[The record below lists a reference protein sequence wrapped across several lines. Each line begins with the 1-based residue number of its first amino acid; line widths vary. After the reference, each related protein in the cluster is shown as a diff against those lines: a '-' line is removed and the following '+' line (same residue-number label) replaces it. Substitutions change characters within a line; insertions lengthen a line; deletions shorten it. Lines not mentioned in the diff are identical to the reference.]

1 MFEPQA
7 MTKVIIAGSKGYMSI
22 AIDAMHKHNVVHIA
36 DFTDEDEDFKIGKP
50 HASITKLS
58 ERAVSLRSIA
68 SYLSVKGKE
77 DIPNKCPEGAIIDA
91 LDEKTER
98 LDSEVAQVADRIS
111 QIDSSIKEIKDKKR
125 MLEPLGSFDLPLD
138 LYRGYS
144 SLAVFVGTLKST
156 PAIDDVTNDYELE
169 AAPYGR
175 GQAIALFV
183 PREFED
189 DVQKRLQ
196 DQGYSALPLPEMEG
210 TPKDLLA
217 DLEAQLGELESEK
230 TKSDEDLAE
239 LRQKYIDYILASDE
253 YLSIETQKAEAPLRF
268 ATTKNA
274 FIVEGWVPTKDLEL
288 VQGDMDAAT
297 NGHVVVAVDTFEDAD
312 VDKVPIA
319 LSNPMPSRPLEVL
332 VKAFSLPK
340 YNEIDPTTFLVFWY
354 PFLFGLMLGDIGYGV
369 IVIALA
375 VLLTRRVKSQ
385 SVRDLATVGLYA
397 GVVSIVFGF
406 IFNEFFG
413 AEVFGHKGLL
423 TFVHEYPAIPRLDN
437 VLTLL
442 VVTLMIGV
450 IMLTLGYV
458 LGFVNEYRQHGLK
471 HAVFAKVSW
480 ICMLWGGVLVVA
492 LILPPLTTGSGI
504 QMSVGLVGGLAVA
517 VVGFVMLIMGEGV
530 IGIVE
535 LPGLLSNVLSYSRLL
550 SIGISSAGIALAINR
565 LSDALFFSKGGVFI
579 ILGVLLLIVGHTVN
593 TALGIL
599 DSGLQAL
606 RLHYVEFF
614 TKFYRGG
621 GIKYKPFGF
630 RRKYTEEK

>member
-7 MTKVIIAGSKGYMSI
+7 MTKVIIAGSKDYMGV
-22 AIDAMHKHNVVHIA
+22 AIDAMHKRDAVHIA
-36 DFTDEDEDFKIGKP
+36 DFVDEDEDFKIGKP
-50 HASITKLS
+50 YARVAQLS

-68 SYLSVKGKE
+68 SYLSIKGKE
-77 DIPNKCPEGAIIDA
+77 DIPSKYSEGAIIDTI
-91 LDEKTER
+91 DEKTQR
-98 LDSEVAQVADRIS
+98 LDFEVTHVTDSISEIESRIKD
-111 QIDSSIKEIKDKKR
+111 INDKKR
-125 MLEPLGSFDLPLD
+125 LLEPLKSFDLPLD
-138 LYRGYS
+138 LYSGYRS
-144 SLAVFVGTLKST
+144 VAVFVGTLKGSPT
-156 PAIDDVTNDYELE
+156 ISDITSAYELE
-169 AAPYGR
+169 TVPYGR

-189 DVQKRLQ
+189 DVLKRLQ
-196 DQGYSALPLPEMEG
+196 EQSYAALPLPEMEG
-210 TPKDLLA
+210 MPRDTLVDLDAKLT
-217 DLEAQLGELESEK
+217 ELESEK
-230 TKSDEDLAE
+230 HKSEEDLAD
-239 LRQKYIDYILASDE
+239 LRQKYIEYILASDE

-288 VQGDMDAAT
+288 VQRETDNAT
-297 NGHVVVAVDTFEDAD
+297 NGHVIVAVDTSDDAG
-312 VDKVPIA
+312 VDKIPIA

-332 VKAFSLPK
+332 VKAFSLPR
-340 YNEIDPTTFLVFWY
+340 YNEIDPTTFMVFLY

-369 IVIALA
+369 VVIALA
-375 VLLTRRVKSQ
+375 VLLTRRIKSQ
-385 SVRDLATVGLYA
+385 GIRALAVVGLYA
-397 GVVSIVFGF
+397 GVFSIIFGF

-413 AEVFGHKGLL
+413 VEVFGHKGLL
-423 TFVHEYPAIPRLDN
+423 TFVSEYPAIPRLDN

-442 VVTLMIGV
+442 IVTFMIGV
-450 IMLTLGYV
+450 LMLTLGYV

-480 ICMLWGGVLVVA
+480 ICMLWGGVLVIA

-504 QMSVGLVGGLAVA
+504 QLSAGLVAGLAVA
-517 VVGFVMLIMGEGV
+517 VVGFVLLIIGEGV

-550 SIGISSAGIALAINR
+550 SIGISSAGIALAVNR

-579 ILGVLLLIVGHTVN
+579 ILGVLMLIVGHAVN

>member
-7 MTKVIIAGSKGYMSI
+7 MTKVIIAGSKDYMNI
-22 AIDAMHKHNVVHIA
+22 AIDAMHKHDVVHIA

-58 ERAVSLRSIA
+58 QRAVSLRSIA
-68 SYLSVKGKE
+68 SYLSIKGKE
-77 DIPNKCPEGAIIDA
+77 DIPNKYPEGAIIDT

-98 LDSEVAQVADRIS
+98 LDFEVAQVADRIS

-125 MLEPLGSFDLPLD
+125 MLEPLRSFDLPLD

-144 SLAVFVGTLKST
+144 SLAVFVGTLKGS
-156 PAIDDVTNDYELE
+156 PAIDDITNDYELE

-175 GQAIALFV
+175 GQAIALFA

-196 DQGYSALPLPEMEG
+196 EQGYSALPLPEMEG
-210 TPKDLLA
+210 TPKDLLL
-217 DLEAQLGELESEK
+217 DLEAQHGELESEK

-297 NGHVVVAVDTFEDAD
+297 NGHVVVAVDTSEAAD

-340 YNEIDPTTFLVFWY
+340 YNEIDPTTFMVFLY

-369 IVIALA
+369 VVIALA
-375 VLLTRRVKSQ
+375 VLLTRRIKSEG
-385 SVRDLATVGLYA
+385 VRALAAVALYA
-397 GVVSIVFGF
+397 GISSVIFGF

-413 AEVFGHKGLL
+413 AEVFGHKGILS
-423 TFVHEYPAIPRLDN
+423 FVQEYPAIPRLDN

-450 IMLTLGYV
+450 LMLTLGYV

-480 ICMLWGGVLVVA
+480 ICMLWGGVLVIA

-504 QMSVGLVGGLAVA
+504 QLSVGLVGGLAVA

-550 SIGISSAGIALAINR
+550 SIGISSAGIALAVNR

-579 ILGVLLLIVGHTVN
+579 ILGVLLLIVGHAVN

>member
-7 MTKVIIAGSKGYMSI
+7 MTKVIIAGSKDYMSI
-22 AIDAMHKHNVVHIA
+22 AIDAMHKHDVVHIA
-36 DFTDEDEDFKIGKP
+36 DFVDEDEDFKIGKP
-50 HASITKLS
+50 QATITKLS

-68 SYLSVKGKE
+68 SYLSIKGKE
-77 DIPNKCPEGAIIDA
+77 EIPKKYPEGAIIDT

-98 LDSEVAQVADRIS
+98 LDFEVAQVADRIS
-111 QIDSSIKEIKDKKR
+111 QVEASIKEIIDKKR
-125 MLEPLGSFDLPLD
+125 MLEPLKSFDLPLD

-144 SLAVFVGTLKST
+144 SLAVFVGTLKGL
-156 PAIDDVTNDYELE
+156 PAIDEITSNYELE

-175 GQAIALFV
+175 GHAIALFV
-183 PREFED
+183 PRKFEE

-196 DQGYSALPLPEMEG
+196 DQGYSALSFPKMEG
-210 TPKDLLA
+210 VPRDLLA
-217 DLEAQLGELESEK
+217 DLEARLEELESDK
-230 TKSDEDLAE
+230 KKSDEDLAG

-297 NGHVVVAVDTFEDAD
+297 NGHVVVAVDTPEAAD

-340 YNEIDPTTFLVFWY
+340 YNEIDPTTFMTFLY
-354 PFLFGLMLGDIGYGV
+354 PFLFGLMLGDIGYGLV
-369 IVIALA
+369 VIALA
-375 VLLTRRVKSQ
+375 VTLTKIIKSKG
-385 SVRDLATVGLYA
+385 VRALAIVALYA
-397 GVVSIVFGF
+397 GVSSIIFGF

-413 AEVFGHKGLL
+413 VEVFGHKGLL
-423 TFVHEYPAIPRLDN
+423 TFVSEYPAIPRLDN

-442 VVTLMIGV
+442 IVTLIIGV
-450 IMLTLGYV
+450 VMLTLGFV
-458 LGFVNEYRQHGLK
+458 LGFVNEHRQHGLK
-471 HAVFAKVSW
+471 HAVFTKVSW
-480 ICMLWGGVLVVA
+480 ICILWGGVLIIA

-504 QMSVGLVGGLAVA
+504 QLSVGLIAGLAVA
-517 VVGFVMLIMGEGV
+517 VAGFVMLIIGEGV

-550 SIGISSAGIALAINR
+550 SIGISSAGIALAVNR

-579 ILGVLLLIVGHTVN
+579 ILGVLLLIVGHAVN

-621 GIKYKPFGF
+621 GIKYEPFGF
-630 RRKYTEEK
+630 KRKYTEET

>member
-1 MFEPQA
+1 MFEPLA
-7 MTKVIIAGSKGYMSI
+7 MTKVIIAGSKDYMGV
-22 AIDAMHKHNVVHIA
+22 AIDVIHKHDVIHIA
-36 DFTDEDEDFKIGKP
+36 DFIDEDEDFKIGKP

-58 ERAVSLRSIA
+58 ERVVSLRAVA
-68 SYLSVKGKE
+68 SYLNIKGKE
-77 DIPNKCPEGAIIDA
+77 EILNKYPEDAIIDTI
-91 LDEKTER
+91 DEKTES
-98 LDSEVAQVADRIS
+98 LNFEVAQIADRIS
-111 QIDSSIKEIKDKKR
+111 QTEASIREIKDKKR
-125 MLEPLGSFDLPLD
+125 MLEPLKGFDLPLD
-138 LYRGYS
+138 LYRGYN
-144 SLAVFVGTLKST
+144 SLAVFVGTLKGS
-156 PAIDDVTNDYELE
+156 PAIEDITNDYELE
-169 AAPYGR
+169 AAAYGR
-175 GQAIALFV
+175 KQAIALFV
-183 PREFED
+183 PREFEE

-196 DQGYSALPLPEMEG
+196 DQGFAALPLPEMQG

-217 DLEAQLGELESEK
+217 GLEARLKELESEK
-230 TKSDEDLAE
+230 AESDEDLAE

-253 YLSIETQKAEAPLRF
+253 FLSIETQKAEAPLRF

-288 VQGDMDAAT
+288 VQGDIGIAT
-297 NGHVVVAVDTFEDAD
+297 GGHVLVAVVTSEAAD
-312 VDKVPIA
+312 VEKIPIA

-340 YNEIDPTTFLVFWY
+340 YNEIDPTTFMLFLY

-369 IVIALA
+369 VVLALA
-375 VLLTRRVKSQ
+375 VLLTRMVKSKG
-385 SVRDLATVGLYA
+385 VRDLATVALYA
-397 GVVSIVFGF
+397 GGFSIAFGF

-413 AEVFGHKGLL
+413 AELFGNRGLL
-423 TFVHEYPAIPRLDN
+423 TFVKEYPAIPRLDN

-450 IMLTLGYV
+450 VMLTLGFV

-471 HAVFAKVSW
+471 HAVFTKMSW
-480 ICMLWGGVLVVA
+480 ICMLWGGVLAIA

-504 QMSVGLVGGLAVA
+504 QLSAGLVAGLAVA
-517 VVGFVMLIMGEGV
+517 VVGFLLLIMGEGI

-550 SIGISSAGIALAINR
+550 SIGISSAGIALAVNR
-565 LSDALFFSKGGVFI
+565 LSDALFFSKGGVFV
-579 ILGVLLLIVGHTVN
+579 ILGVLLLIIGHSVN
-593 TALGIL
+593 TALGVL

-630 RRKYTEEK
+630 KRKYTEEK